1 MAKHTRIW
9 NQKVFNMYVQTGRGQ
24 GEKNGYLPWIKV
36 QDFSSHGMISRVH
49 SYKTN
54 RVHHFLSR
62 NELYYF
68 YILEWS
74 DKVVDIREQYPLLN
88 VELAMDIAREA
99 GIKYPR
105 DAISKFPYILT
116 CDFMITTEK
125 GLKARTIKNVK
136 ELSND
141 RTLEKLEI
149 ERRYWEYIGI
159 DWRIVTE
166 EEISMPKAREIEWL
180 YTAAKLPEHLNK
192 KEYTDAILKA
202 VKEGVVFDALKT
214 VEENFCLC
222 NGSGLLILKYLIWNK
237 VINFD
242 ISKIMSV

>member
-1 MAKHTRIW
+1 M
-9 NQKVFNMYVQTGRGQ
+9 
-24 GEKNGYLPWIKV
+24 
-36 QDFSSHGMISRVH
+36 
-49 SYKTN
+49 
-54 RVHHFLSR
+54 
-62 NELYYF
+62 
-68 YILEWS
+68 
-74 DKVVDIREQYPLLN
+74 
-88 VELAMDIAREA
+88 
-99 GIKYPR
+99 
-105 DAISKFPYILT
+105 
-116 CDFMITTEK
+116 
-125 GLKARTIKNVK
+125 
-136 ELSND
+136 
-141 RTLEKLEI
+141 EKLEI

-214 VEENFCLC
+214 VEENFCLY